1 MGVSNVNNLNKI
13 DLTKLVLAQKSR
25 QAKSNQPAYMQ
36 MTGSIFNAPEV
47 KQQQETTNLNT
58 LNTKKSLSELTKKT
72 STSNSTTNKTEGKD
86 KEENVDQGSVKSQ
99 GNQAKKGTTQTE
111 KDSRE
116 VKTINSESKKLNK
129 DIKQEDKKF
138 QAQLKQQQAAF
149 QKDSAKLE
157 KLSQETEETQTEIDN
172 AQNELDSLLGSS
184 TFTISRGDGTQGG
197 QSTNPN
203 QDKIDQLQKF
213 IGSKSNLVQN
223 NGKQIYSLQRSSSRT
238 LSRMNRTNA
247 NFVKIHKKNTKAIQQ
262 NQNETSSVIKTAT
275 KVEQWSA
282 IAEQGGKALDL
293 VGQGLVTAGQ
303 ALASSGNP
311 VTAAIG
317 SAMIATGTVM
327 SKVGT
332 VAEMLGQYGQT
343 AANITKT
350 AAYAAEGNLAGAMTS
365 AAAAIQSGAA
375 AQKSTKGLGDNFKAI
390 DQRATDATNKAAA
403 NAAAK
408 QTVKQT
414 QQDAV
419 DKLGANA
426 TKEQIKQAKSEALG
440 GMTKKEMKQ
449 SISGKLQEQM
459 ANKEISSKDLF
470 KDIKN
475 KSINSNST
483 VANAKK
489 EAIDNFSSNVK
500 AANGTITNG
509 VVTGLDKK
517 ARKEVGKKTVTGFT
531 NTASVAKKSTQ
542 KFDFQKLS
550 QGLMSTAA
558 LFSAQ
563 NTNTQGTHRGYAAQW
578 DLNADP
584 KMRRIRNARMASV
597 RHAAYA

>member
-13 DLTKLVLAQKSR
+13 DLTKLALAQKSR

-58 LNTKKSLSELTKKT
+58 LNTKKSLNELTKKT

-111 KDSRE
+111 KDFRE

-375 AQKSTKGLGDNFKAI
+375 AQKSTKGLGENFEAI
-390 DQRATDATNKAAA
+390 DKRATNATNKAAA

-408 QTVKQT
+408 QAVKNM
-414 QQDAV
+414 DA
-419 DKLGANA
+419 
-426 TKEQIKQAKSEALG
+426 EQLG
-440 GMTKKEMKQ
+440 GMTKKEMKK
-449 SISGKLQEQM
+449 SISGELQGQL
-459 ANKEISSKDLF
+459 ANNEINSKDLF
-470 KDIKN
+470 NDVKN
-475 KSINSNST
+475 KSIKSNDA
-483 VANAKK
+483 VNGAR
-489 EAIDNFSSNVK
+489 DK
-500 AANGTITNG
+500 AAAAFKENVYAAKGSLDVQNG

-563 NTNTQGTHRGYAAQW
+563 NTNTQGTHKGYAAQW

>member
-13 DLTKLVLAQKSR
+13 DLTKLALAQKSR

-116 VKTINSESKKLNK
+116 VKTINSETKKLNK

-262 NQNETSSVIKTAT
+262 NQNETSNVIKTAT

-408 QTVKQT
+408 QAVKNM
-414 QQDAV
+414 DA
-419 DKLGANA
+419 
-426 TKEQIKQAKSEALG
+426 EQLG
-440 GMTKKEMKQ
+440 GMTKKEMKK
-449 SISGKLQEQM
+449 SISGELQGQL
-459 ANKEISSKDLF
+459 ANNEINSKDLF
-470 KDIKN
+470 NDVKN
-475 KSINSNST
+475 KSIKSNDA
-483 VANAKK
+483 VNGAR
-489 EAIDNFSSNVK
+489 DK
-500 AANGTITNG
+500 AATAFKENVYAAKGSLDVQNG

-563 NTNTQGTHRGYAAQW
+563 NTNTQGTHKGYAAQW

>member
-13 DLTKLVLAQKSR
+13 DLTKLALAQKSR

-58 LNTKKSLSELTKKT
+58 LNTKKSLNELTKKT

-116 VKTINSESKKLNK
+116 VKRINSESKKLNK

-262 NQNETSSVIKTAT
+262 NQNETSNVIKTAT

-408 QTVKQT
+408 QAVKNM
-414 QQDAV
+414 DA
-419 DKLGANA
+419 
-426 TKEQIKQAKSEALG
+426 EQLG
-440 GMTKKEMKQ
+440 GMTKKEMKK
-449 SISGKLQEQM
+449 SISGELQGQL
-459 ANKEISSKDLF
+459 ANNEINSKDLF
-470 KDIKN
+470 NDVKN
-475 KSINSNST
+475 KSIKSNDA
-483 VANAKK
+483 VNGAR
-489 EAIDNFSSNVK
+489 DK
-500 AANGTITNG
+500 AATAFKENVYAAKGSLDVQNG

-563 NTNTQGTHRGYAAQW
+563 NTNTQGTHKGYAAQW

>member
-13 DLTKLVLAQKSR
+13 DLTKLALAQKSR
-25 QAKSNQPAYMQ
+25 LAKSNQPAYMQ

-58 LNTKKSLSELTKKT
+58 LNTKKSLNELTKKT

-116 VKTINSESKKLNK
+116 VKRINSESKKLNK

-262 NQNETSSVIKTAT
+262 NQNETSNVVKFAT
-275 KVEQWSA
+275 KLEQWSA
-282 IAEQGGKALDL
+282 IAEQGGKALDFA
-293 VGQGLVTAGQ
+293 GQGMVAAGQ
-303 ALASSGNP
+303 AIAS
-311 VTAAIG
+311 TAWGAAVG
-317 SAMIATGTVM
+317 AAMIATGTVM

-375 AQKSTKGLGDNFKAI
+375 AQKSTKGLSNNFKAI
-390 DQRATDATNKAAA
+390 DQRATNATNKAAA

-408 QTVKQT
+408 QAVKNM
-414 QQDAV
+414 DA
-419 DKLGANA
+419 
-426 TKEQIKQAKSEALG
+426 EQLG
-440 GMTKKEMKQ
+440 GMTKKEMKK
-449 SISGKLQEQM
+449 SISGELQGQL
-459 ANKEISSKDLF
+459 ANNEINSKDLF
-470 KDIKN
+470 DDVKN
-475 KSINSNST
+475 KSIKSNDA
-483 VANAKK
+483 VNGAR
-489 EAIDNFSSNVK
+489 DK
-500 AANGTITNG
+500 AAAAFKENVYAAKGSLDVPNG

-563 NTNTQGTHRGYAAQW
+563 NTNTQGTHKGYAAQW

>member
-13 DLTKLVLAQKSR
+13 DLTKLALAQKSR
-25 QAKSNQPAYMQ
+25 LAKSNQPAYMQ

-58 LNTKKSLSELTKKT
+58 LNTKKSLNELTKKT

-116 VKTINSESKKLNK
+116 VKRINSESKKLNK

-262 NQNETSSVIKTAT
+262 NQNETSNVVKFAT
-275 KVEQWSA
+275 KLEQWSA

-293 VGQGLVTAGQ
+293 AGQGMVAAGQ
-303 ALASSGNP
+303 AIAS
-311 VTAAIG
+311 TAWGAAVG
-317 SAMIATGTVM
+317 AAMIATGTVM

-343 AANITKT
+343 AANVTKT

-375 AQKSTKGLGDNFKAI
+375 AQKSTKGLSNNFKAI

-408 QTVKQT
+408 QAVKNM
-414 QQDAV
+414 DA
-419 DKLGANA
+419 
-426 TKEQIKQAKSEALG
+426 EQLG
-440 GMTKKEMKQ
+440 GMTKKEMKK
-449 SISGKLQEQM
+449 SISGELQGQL
-459 ANKEISSKDLF
+459 ANNEINSKDLF
-470 KDIKN
+470 NDVKN
-475 KSINSNST
+475 KSIKSNDA
-483 VANAKK
+483 VNGAR
-489 EAIDNFSSNVK
+489 DK
-500 AANGTITNG
+500 AAAAFKENVYAAKGSLDAPNG

-542 KFDFQKLS
+542 KLDFQKLS
-550 QGLMSTAA
+550 QGLMSTVA
-558 LFSAQ
+558 LLSAQ
-563 NTNTQGTHRGYAAQW
+563 NTKTQGTHKGYAAQW

>member
-13 DLTKLVLAQKSR
+13 DLTKLALAQKSR
-25 QAKSNQPAYMQ
+25 LAKSNQPAYMQ

-58 LNTKKSLSELTKKT
+58 LNTKKSLNELTKKT

-129 DIKQEDKKF
+129 NIKQEDKKF

-262 NQNETSSVIKTAT
+262 NQNETSNVVKFAT
-275 KVEQWSA
+275 KLEQWSA

-293 VGQGLVTAGQ
+293 AGQGMVAAGQ
-303 ALASSGNP
+303 AIAS
-311 VTAAIG
+311 TAWGAAVG
-317 SAMIATGTVM
+317 AAMIATGTVM

-375 AQKSTKGLGDNFKAI
+375 AQKSTKGLSNNFKAI

-408 QTVKQT
+408 QAVKNM
-414 QQDAV
+414 DA
-419 DKLGANA
+419 
-426 TKEQIKQAKSEALG
+426 EQLG
-440 GMTKKEMKQ
+440 GMTKKEMKK
-449 SISGKLQEQM
+449 SISGELQGQL
-459 ANKEISSKDLF
+459 ANNEINSKDLF
-470 KDIKN
+470 NDVKN
-475 KSINSNST
+475 KSIKSNDA
-483 VANAKK
+483 VNGAR
-489 EAIDNFSSNVK
+489 DK
-500 AANGTITNG
+500 AAAAFKENVYAAKGSLDAPNG

-542 KFDFQKLS
+542 KLDFQKLS
-550 QGLMSTAA
+550 QGLMSTVA
-558 LFSAQ
+558 LLSAQ
-563 NTNTQGTHRGYAAQW
+563 NTNTQGTHKGYAAQW

>member
-13 DLTKLVLAQKSR
+13 DLTKLALAQKSR
-25 QAKSNQPAYMQ
+25 LAKSNQPAYMQ

-58 LNTKKSLSELTKKT
+58 LNTKKSLNELTKKT

-262 NQNETSSVIKTAT
+262 NQNETSNVVKFAT
-275 KVEQWSA
+275 KLEQWSA

-293 VGQGLVTAGQ
+293 AGQGMVAAGQ
-303 ALASSGNP
+303 AIAS
-311 VTAAIG
+311 TAWGAAVG
-317 SAMIATGTVM
+317 AAMIATGTVM

-343 AANITKT
+343 AANVTKT

-375 AQKSTKGLGDNFKAI
+375 AQKSTKGLSDNFKAI
-390 DQRATDATNKAAA
+390 DKRATDATNKAAA

-475 KSINSNST
+475 KSISSNSA

-489 EAIDNFSSNVK
+489 EAIDKFSSNVQ

-517 ARKEVGKKTVTGFT
+517 ARKEIGKKTVTGFT

>member
-13 DLTKLVLAQKSR
+13 DLTKLALAQKSR

-58 LNTKKSLSELTKKT
+58 LNTKKSLNELTKKT

-129 DIKQEDKKF
+129 NIKQEDKKF

-262 NQNETSSVIKTAT
+262 NQNETSNVVKFAT
-275 KVEQWSA
+275 KLEQWSA

-293 VGQGLVTAGQ
+293 AGQGMVAAGQ
-303 ALASSGNP
+303 AIAS
-311 VTAAIG
+311 TAWGEAVG
-317 SAMIATGTVM
+317 AAMIATGTVM

-390 DQRATDATNKAAA
+390 DQRATNATNKAAA

-440 GMTKKEMKQ
+440 GMSKKEMKQ

-470 KDIKN
+470 NDIKN
-475 KSINSNST
+475 KSISSNSA

-489 EAIDNFSSNVK
+489 EAIDKFSSNVK

-517 ARKEVGKKTVTGFT
+517 ARKEVGKKTVTGFN

-563 NTNTQGTHRGYAAQW
+563 NTNTQGTHKGYAAQW

>member
-13 DLTKLVLAQKSR
+13 DLTKLALAQKSR

-58 LNTKKSLSELTKKT
+58 LNTKKSLNELTKKT

-99 GNQAKKGTTQTE
+99 GNQAKKGTAQTE

-262 NQNETSSVIKTAT
+262 NQNETSNVVKFAT
-275 KVEQWSA
+275 KLEQWSA

-293 VGQGLVTAGQ
+293 AGQGMVAAGQ
-303 ALASSGNP
+303 AIAS
-311 VTAAIG
+311 TAWGAAVG
-317 SAMIATGTVM
+317 AAMIATGTVM

-375 AQKSTKGLGDNFKAI
+375 AQKSTKGLSNNFKAI
-390 DQRATDATNKAAA
+390 DQRATNATNKAAA

-470 KDIKN
+470 NDIKN
-475 KSINSNST
+475 KSISSNSA

-489 EAIDNFSSNVK
+489 EAIDKFSSNVK

-563 NTNTQGTHRGYAAQW
+563 NTNTQGTHKGYAAQW

>member
-13 DLTKLVLAQKSR
+13 DLTKLALAQKSR

-58 LNTKKSLSELTKKT
+58 LNTKKSLNELTKKT

-111 KDSRE
+111 KDFRE

-262 NQNETSSVIKTAT
+262 NQNETSNVVKFAT
-275 KVEQWSA
+275 KLEQWSA
-282 IAEQGGKALDL
+282 IAEQGGKALDFA
-293 VGQGLVTAGQ
+293 GQGMVAAGQ
-303 ALASSGNP
+303 AIAS
-311 VTAAIG
+311 TAWGAAVG
-317 SAMIATGTVM
+317 AAMIATGTVM

-343 AANITKT
+343 AANVTKT

-375 AQKSTKGLGDNFKAI
+375 AQKSTKGLSNNFKAI

-408 QTVKQT
+408 QAVKNM
-414 QQDAV
+414 DA
-419 DKLGANA
+419 
-426 TKEQIKQAKSEALG
+426 EQLG
-440 GMTKKEMKQ
+440 GMTKKEMKK
-449 SISGKLQEQM
+449 SISGELQGQL
-459 ANKEISSKDLF
+459 ANNEINSKDLF
-470 KDIKN
+470 NDVKN
-475 KSINSNST
+475 KSIKSNDA
-483 VANAKK
+483 VNGAR
-489 EAIDNFSSNVK
+489 DK
-500 AANGTITNG
+500 AAAAFKENVYAAKGSLDAPNG

-542 KFDFQKLS
+542 KLDFQKLS
-550 QGLMSTAA
+550 QGLMSTVA
-558 LFSAQ
+558 LLSAQ
-563 NTNTQGTHRGYAAQW
+563 NTNTQGTHKGYAAQW

>member
-13 DLTKLVLAQKSR
+13 DLTKLALAQKSR
-25 QAKSNQPAYMQ
+25 LAKSNQPAYMQ

-58 LNTKKSLSELTKKT
+58 LNTKKSLNELTKKT

-86 KEENVDQGSVKSQ
+86 KEENVDQVSVKSQ

-129 DIKQEDKKF
+129 NIKQEDKKF

-262 NQNETSSVIKTAT
+262 NQNETSNVVKFAT
-275 KVEQWSA
+275 KLEQWSA

-293 VGQGLVTAGQ
+293 AGQGMVAAGQ
-303 ALASSGNP
+303 AIAS
-311 VTAAIG
+311 TAWGAAVG
-317 SAMIATGTVM
+317 AAMIATGTVM

-343 AANITKT
+343 AANVTKT

-375 AQKSTKGLGDNFKAI
+375 AQKSTKGLSNNFKAI

-408 QTVKQT
+408 QAVKNM
-414 QQDAV
+414 DA
-419 DKLGANA
+419 
-426 TKEQIKQAKSEALG
+426 EQLG
-440 GMTKKEMKQ
+440 GMTKKEMKK
-449 SISGKLQEQM
+449 SISGELQGQL
-459 ANKEISSKDLF
+459 ANNEINSKDLF
-470 KDIKN
+470 NDVKN
-475 KSINSNST
+475 KSIKSNDA
-483 VANAKK
+483 VNGAR
-489 EAIDNFSSNVK
+489 DK
-500 AANGTITNG
+500 AAAAFKENVYAAKGSLDVQNG

-563 NTNTQGTHRGYAAQW
+563 NTNTQGTHKGYAAQW

>member
-13 DLTKLVLAQKSR
+13 DLTKLALAQKSR
-25 QAKSNQPAYMQ
+25 LAKSNQPAYMQ

-58 LNTKKSLSELTKKT
+58 LNTKKSLNELTKKT

-129 DIKQEDKKF
+129 NIKQEDKKF

-262 NQNETSSVIKTAT
+262 NQNETSNVVKFAT
-275 KVEQWSA
+275 KLEQWSA
-282 IAEQGGKALDL
+282 IAEQGGKALDFA
-293 VGQGLVTAGQ
+293 GQGMVAAGQ
-303 ALASSGNP
+303 AIAS
-311 VTAAIG
+311 TAWGAAVG
-317 SAMIATGTVM
+317 AAMIATGTVM

-375 AQKSTKGLGDNFKAI
+375 AQKSTKGLSNNFKAI

-408 QTVKQT
+408 QAVKNM
-414 QQDAV
+414 DA
-419 DKLGANA
+419 
-426 TKEQIKQAKSEALG
+426 EQLG
-440 GMTKKEMKQ
+440 GMTKKEMKK
-449 SISGKLQEQM
+449 SISGELQGQL
-459 ANKEISSKDLF
+459 ANNEINSKDLF
-470 KDIKN
+470 NDVKN
-475 KSINSNST
+475 KSIKSNDA
-483 VANAKK
+483 VNGAR
-489 EAIDNFSSNVK
+489 DK
-500 AANGTITNG
+500 AAAAFKENVYAAKGSLDVQNG

-531 NTASVAKKSTQ
+531 NTTSVAKKSTQ
-542 KFDFQKLS
+542 KLDLQKLS
-550 QGLMSTAA
+550 QGLMSTVA
-558 LFSAQ
+558 LLSAQ
-563 NTNTQGTHRGYAAQW
+563 NTNTQGTHKGYAAQW

>member
-13 DLTKLVLAQKSR
+13 DLTKLALAQKSR
-25 QAKSNQPAYMQ
+25 LAKSNQPAYMQ

-58 LNTKKSLSELTKKT
+58 LNTKKSLNELTKKT

-116 VKTINSESKKLNK
+116 VKRINSESKKLNK

-262 NQNETSSVIKTAT
+262 NQNETSNVVKFAT
-275 KVEQWSA
+275 KLEQWSA

-293 VGQGLVTAGQ
+293 AGQGMVAAGQ
-303 ALASSGNP
+303 AIAS
-311 VTAAIG
+311 TAWGEAVG
-317 SAMIATGTVM
+317 AAMIATGTVM

-375 AQKSTKGLGDNFKAI
+375 AQKSTKGLSNNFKAI

-408 QTVKQT
+408 QAVKNM
-414 QQDAV
+414 DA
-419 DKLGANA
+419 
-426 TKEQIKQAKSEALG
+426 EQLG
-440 GMTKKEMKQ
+440 GMTKKEMKK
-449 SISGKLQEQM
+449 SISGELQGQL
-459 ANKEISSKDLF
+459 ANNEINSKDLF
-470 KDIKN
+470 NDVKN
-475 KSINSNST
+475 KSIKSNDA
-483 VANAKK
+483 VNGAR
-489 EAIDNFSSNVK
+489 DK
-500 AANGTITNG
+500 AAAAFKENVYAAKGSLDAPNG

-542 KFDFQKLS
+542 KLDFQKLS
-550 QGLMSTAA
+550 QGLMSTVA
-558 LFSAQ
+558 LLSAQ
-563 NTNTQGTHRGYAAQW
+563 NTNTQGTHKGYAAQW

>member
-13 DLTKLVLAQKSR
+13 DLTKLALAQKSR
-25 QAKSNQPAYMQ
+25 LAKSNQPAYMQ

-58 LNTKKSLSELTKKT
+58 LNTKKSLNELTKKT

-111 KDSRE
+111 KDFRE

-262 NQNETSSVIKTAT
+262 NQNETSNVVKFAT
-275 KVEQWSA
+275 KLEQWSA

-293 VGQGLVTAGQ
+293 AGQGMVAAGQ
-303 ALASSGNP
+303 AIAS
-311 VTAAIG
+311 TAWGAAVG
-317 SAMIATGTVM
+317 AAMIATGTVM
-327 SKVGT
+327 SKAGT

-375 AQKSTKGLGDNFKAI
+375 AQKSTKGLSNNFKAI
-390 DQRATDATNKAAA
+390 DQRATNATNKAAA

-408 QTVKQT
+408 QAVKNM
-414 QQDAV
+414 DA
-419 DKLGANA
+419 
-426 TKEQIKQAKSEALG
+426 EQLG
-440 GMTKKEMKQ
+440 GMTKKEMKK
-449 SISGKLQEQM
+449 SISGELQGQL
-459 ANKEISSKDLF
+459 ANNEINSKDLF
-470 KDIKN
+470 NDVKN
-475 KSINSNST
+475 KSIKSNDA
-483 VANAKK
+483 VNGAR
-489 EAIDNFSSNVK
+489 DK
-500 AANGTITNG
+500 AAAAFKENVYAAKGSLDVQNG

-563 NTNTQGTHRGYAAQW
+563 NTNTQGTHKGYAAQW

>member
-13 DLTKLVLAQKSR
+13 DLTKLALAQKSR
-25 QAKSNQPAYMQ
+25 LAKSNQPAYMQ

-58 LNTKKSLSELTKKT
+58 LNTKKSLNELTKKT

-129 DIKQEDKKF
+129 NIKQEDKKF

-157 KLSQETEETQTEIDN
+157 KLSQETEETQTEINN

-262 NQNETSSVIKTAT
+262 NQNETSNVVKFAT
-275 KVEQWSA
+275 KLEQWSA

-293 VGQGLVTAGQ
+293 AGQGMVAAGQ
-303 ALASSGNP
+303 AIAS
-311 VTAAIG
+311 TAWGAAVG
-317 SAMIATGTVM
+317 AAMIATGTVM

-343 AANITKT
+343 AANVTKT

-375 AQKSTKGLGDNFKAI
+375 AQKSTKGLSNNFKAI
-390 DQRATDATNKAAA
+390 DQRATNATNKAAA

-408 QTVKQT
+408 QAVKNM
-414 QQDAV
+414 DA
-419 DKLGANA
+419 
-426 TKEQIKQAKSEALG
+426 EQLG
-440 GMTKKEMKQ
+440 GMTKKEMKK
-449 SISGKLQEQM
+449 SISGELQGQL
-459 ANKEISSKDLF
+459 ANNEINSKDLF
-470 KDIKN
+470 NDVKN
-475 KSINSNST
+475 KSIKSNDA
-483 VANAKK
+483 VNGAR
-489 EAIDNFSSNVK
+489 DK
-500 AANGTITNG
+500 AAAAFKENVYAAKGSLDAPNG

-563 NTNTQGTHRGYAAQW
+563 NTNTQGTHKGYAAQW

>member
-1 MGVSNVNNLNKI
+1 MSVSNVNNLNKI
-13 DLTKLVLAQKSR
+13 DLTKLALAQKSR
-25 QAKSNQPAYMQ
+25 LAKSNQPAYMQ

-58 LNTKKSLSELTKKT
+58 LNTKKSLNELTKKT

-129 DIKQEDKKF
+129 NIKQEDKKF

-262 NQNETSSVIKTAT
+262 NQNETSNVVKFAT
-275 KVEQWSA
+275 KLEQWSA
-282 IAEQGGKALDL
+282 IAEQGGKALDFA
-293 VGQGLVTAGQ
+293 GQGMVAAGQ
-303 ALASSGNP
+303 AIAS
-311 VTAAIG
+311 TAWGAAVG
-317 SAMIATGTVM
+317 AAMIATGTVM

-375 AQKSTKGLGDNFKAI
+375 AQKSTKGLSNNFKAI

-408 QTVKQT
+408 QAVKNM
-414 QQDAV
+414 DA
-419 DKLGANA
+419 
-426 TKEQIKQAKSEALG
+426 EQLG
-440 GMTKKEMKQ
+440 GMTKKEMKK
-449 SISGKLQEQM
+449 SISGELQGQL
-459 ANKEISSKDLF
+459 ANNEINSKDLF
-470 KDIKN
+470 NDVKN
-475 KSINSNST
+475 KSIKSNSAVT
-483 VANAKK
+483 NAKNK
-489 EAIDNFSSNVK
+489 AISSFSSNVQ

-542 KFDFQKLS
+542 KLDFQKLS
-550 QGLMSTAA
+550 QGLMSTVA
-558 LFSAQ
+558 LLSAQ
-563 NTNTQGTHRGYAAQW
+563 NTNTQGTHKGYAAQW

>member
-13 DLTKLVLAQKSR
+13 DLTKLALAQKSR

-58 LNTKKSLSELTKKT
+58 LNTKKSLNELTKKT

-129 DIKQEDKKF
+129 NIKQEDKKF

-262 NQNETSSVIKTAT
+262 NQ
-275 KVEQWSA
+275 
-282 IAEQGGKALDL
+282 
-293 VGQGLVTAGQ
+293 
-303 ALASSGNP
+303 
-311 VTAAIG
+311 
-317 SAMIATGTVM
+317 
-327 SKVGT
+327 
-332 VAEMLGQYGQT
+332 
-343 AANITKT
+343 
-350 AAYAAEGNLAGAMTS
+350 
-365 AAAAIQSGAA
+365 
-375 AQKSTKGLGDNFKAI
+375 
-390 DQRATDATNKAAA
+390 
-403 NAAAK
+403 
-408 QTVKQT
+408 
-414 QQDAV
+414 
-419 DKLGANA
+419 
-426 TKEQIKQAKSEALG
+426 
-440 GMTKKEMKQ
+440 
-449 SISGKLQEQM
+449 
-459 ANKEISSKDLF
+459 
-470 KDIKN
+470 
-475 KSINSNST
+475 
-483 VANAKK
+483 
-489 EAIDNFSSNVK
+489 
-500 AANGTITNG
+500 
-509 VVTGLDKK
+509 
-517 ARKEVGKKTVTGFT
+517 
-531 NTASVAKKSTQ
+531 
-542 KFDFQKLS
+542 
-550 QGLMSTAA
+550 
-558 LFSAQ
+558 
-563 NTNTQGTHRGYAAQW
+563 
-578 DLNADP
+578 
-584 KMRRIRNARMASV
+584 
-597 RHAAYA
+597 

>member
-13 DLTKLVLAQKSR
+13 DLTKLALAQKSR
-25 QAKSNQPAYMQ
+25 LAKSNQPAYMQ

-116 VKTINSESKKLNK
+116 VKTINSEAKKLNK

-262 NQNETSSVIKTAT
+262 NQNETSNVVKFAT
-275 KVEQWSA
+275 KLEQWSA
-282 IAEQGGKALDL
+282 IAEQGGKALDFA
-293 VGQGLVTAGQ
+293 GQGMVAAGQ
-303 ALASSGNP
+303 AIAS
-311 VTAAIG
+311 TAWGEAVG
-317 SAMIATGTVM
+317 AAMIATGTVM

-375 AQKSTKGLGDNFKAI
+375 AQKSTKGLSNNFKAI

-408 QTVKQT
+408 QAVKNM
-414 QQDAV
+414 DA
-419 DKLGANA
+419 
-426 TKEQIKQAKSEALG
+426 EQLG
-440 GMTKKEMKQ
+440 GMTKKEMKK
-449 SISGKLQEQM
+449 SISGELQGQL
-459 ANKEISSKDLF
+459 ANNEINSKDLF
-470 KDIKN
+470 NDVKN
-475 KSINSNST
+475 KSIKSNDA
-483 VANAKK
+483 VNGAR
-489 EAIDNFSSNVK
+489 DK
-500 AANGTITNG
+500 AAAAFKENVYAAKGSLDVPNG

-563 NTNTQGTHRGYAAQW
+563 NTNTQGTHKGYAAQW

>member
-13 DLTKLVLAQKSR
+13 DLTKLALAQKSR
-25 QAKSNQPAYMQ
+25 LAKSNQPAYMQ

-58 LNTKKSLSELTKKT
+58 LNTKKSLNELTKKT

-116 VKTINSESKKLNK
+116 VKRINSESKKLNK

-197 QSTNPN
+197 QATNPN

-262 NQNETSSVIKTAT
+262 NQNETSNVVKFAT
-275 KVEQWSA
+275 KLEQWSA
-282 IAEQGGKALDL
+282 IAEQGGKALDFA
-293 VGQGLVTAGQ
+293 GQGMVAAGQ
-303 ALASSGNP
+303 AIAS
-311 VTAAIG
+311 TAWGAAVG
-317 SAMIATGTVM
+317 AAMIATGTVM

-343 AANITKT
+343 AANVTKT

-375 AQKSTKGLGDNFKAI
+375 AQKSTKGLSNNFKAI

-408 QTVKQT
+408 QAVKNM
-414 QQDAV
+414 DA
-419 DKLGANA
+419 
-426 TKEQIKQAKSEALG
+426 EQLG
-440 GMTKKEMKQ
+440 GMTKKEMKK
-449 SISGKLQEQM
+449 SISGELQGQL
-459 ANKEISSKDLF
+459 ANNEINSKDLF
-470 KDIKN
+470 NDVKN
-475 KSINSNST
+475 KSIKSNDA
-483 VANAKK
+483 VNGARN
-489 EAIDNFSSNVK
+489 K
-500 AANGTITNG
+500 AAAAFKENVYAAKGSLDVQNG

-563 NTNTQGTHRGYAAQW
+563 NTNTQGTHKGYAAQW

>member
-13 DLTKLVLAQKSR
+13 DLTKLALAQKSR
-25 QAKSNQPAYMQ
+25 LAKSNQPAYMQ

-58 LNTKKSLSELTKKT
+58 LNTKKSLNELTKKT

-116 VKTINSESKKLNK
+116 VKRINSESKKLNK

-157 KLSQETEETQTEIDN
+157 KLSQETEETQTEINN

-262 NQNETSSVIKTAT
+262 NQNETSNVVKFAT
-275 KVEQWSA
+275 KLEQWSA

-293 VGQGLVTAGQ
+293 AGQGMVAAGQ
-303 ALASSGNP
+303 AIAS
-311 VTAAIG
+311 TAWGAAVG
-317 SAMIATGTVM
+317 AAMIATGTVM

-343 AANITKT
+343 AANVTKT

-375 AQKSTKGLGDNFKAI
+375 AQKSTKGLSNNFKAI
-390 DQRATDATNKAAA
+390 DQRATNATNKAAA

-408 QTVKQT
+408 QAVKNM
-414 QQDAV
+414 DA
-419 DKLGANA
+419 
-426 TKEQIKQAKSEALG
+426 EQLG
-440 GMTKKEMKQ
+440 GMTKKEMKK
-449 SISGKLQEQM
+449 SISGELQGQL
-459 ANKEISSKDLF
+459 ANNEINSKDLF
-470 KDIKN
+470 NDVKN
-475 KSINSNST
+475 KSIKSNDA
-483 VANAKK
+483 VNGAR
-489 EAIDNFSSNVK
+489 DK
-500 AANGTITNG
+500 AAAAFKENVYAAKGSLDVQNG

-563 NTNTQGTHRGYAAQW
+563 NTNTQGTHKGYAAQW

>member
-13 DLTKLVLAQKSR
+13 DLTKLALAQKSR

-58 LNTKKSLSELTKKT
+58 LNTKKSLNELTKKT

-111 KDSRE
+111 KDFRE

-262 NQNETSSVIKTAT
+262 NQNETSNVVKFAT
-275 KVEQWSA
+275 KLEQWSA

-293 VGQGLVTAGQ
+293 AGQGMVAAGQ
-303 ALASSGNP
+303 AIAS
-311 VTAAIG
+311 TAWGAAVG
-317 SAMIATGTVM
+317 AAMIATGTVM

-343 AANITKT
+343 AANVTKT

-375 AQKSTKGLGDNFKAI
+375 AQKSTKGLSNNFKAI

-408 QTVKQT
+408 QAVKNM
-414 QQDAV
+414 DA
-419 DKLGANA
+419 
-426 TKEQIKQAKSEALG
+426 EQLG
-440 GMTKKEMKQ
+440 GMTKKEMKK
-449 SISGKLQEQM
+449 SISGELQGQL
-459 ANKEISSKDLF
+459 ANNEINSKDLF
-470 KDIKN
+470 NDVKN
-475 KSINSNST
+475 KSIKSNDA
-483 VANAKK
+483 VNGAR
-489 EAIDNFSSNVK
+489 DK
-500 AANGTITNG
+500 AAAAFKENVYAAKGSLDAPNG

-550 QGLMSTAA
+550 QGLMSTVA
-558 LFSAQ
+558 LLSAQ
-563 NTNTQGTHRGYAAQW
+563 NTNTQGTHKGYAAQW

>member
-13 DLTKLVLAQKSR
+13 DLTKLALAQKSR

-129 DIKQEDKKF
+129 NIKQEDKKF

-390 DQRATDATNKAAA
+390 DQRATNATNKAAA

-470 KDIKN
+470 NDIKN
-475 KSINSNST
+475 KSISSNSA

-500 AANGTITNG
+500 AANGTVTNG

>member
-13 DLTKLVLAQKSR
+13 DLTKLALAQKSR
-25 QAKSNQPAYMQ
+25 LAKSNQPAYMQ

-58 LNTKKSLSELTKKT
+58 LNTKKSLNELTKKT

-111 KDSRE
+111 KDFRE

-197 QSTNPN
+197 QATNPN

-262 NQNETSSVIKTAT
+262 NQNETSNVVKFAT
-275 KVEQWSA
+275 KLEQWSA
-282 IAEQGGKALDL
+282 IAEQGGKALDFA
-293 VGQGLVTAGQ
+293 GQGMVAAGQ
-303 ALASSGNP
+303 AIAS
-311 VTAAIG
+311 TAWGAAVG
-317 SAMIATGTVM
+317 AAMIATGTVM

-343 AANITKT
+343 AANVTKT

-375 AQKSTKGLGDNFKAI
+375 AQKSTKGLSNNFKAI

-408 QTVKQT
+408 QAVKNM
-414 QQDAV
+414 DA
-419 DKLGANA
+419 
-426 TKEQIKQAKSEALG
+426 EQLG
-440 GMTKKEMKQ
+440 GMTKKEMKK
-449 SISGKLQEQM
+449 SISGELQGQL
-459 ANKEISSKDLF
+459 ANNEINSKDLF
-470 KDIKN
+470 DDVKN
-475 KSINSNST
+475 KSIKSNDA
-483 VANAKK
+483 VNGAR
-489 EAIDNFSSNVK
+489 DK
-500 AANGTITNG
+500 AAAAFKENVYAAKGSLDVQNG

-563 NTNTQGTHRGYAAQW
+563 NTNTQGTHKGYAAQW

>member
-13 DLTKLVLAQKSR
+13 DLTKLALAQKSR

-58 LNTKKSLSELTKKT
+58 LNTKKSLNELTKKT

-157 KLSQETEETQTEIDN
+157 KLSQETEETQTEINN

-262 NQNETSSVIKTAT
+262 NQNETSNVVKFAT
-275 KVEQWSA
+275 KLEQWSA
-282 IAEQGGKALDL
+282 IAEQGGKALDFA
-293 VGQGLVTAGQ
+293 GQGMVAAGQ
-303 ALASSGNP
+303 AIAS
-311 VTAAIG
+311 TAWGAAVG
-317 SAMIATGTVM
+317 AAMIATGTVM

-375 AQKSTKGLGDNFKAI
+375 AQKSTKGLSNNFKAI

-408 QTVKQT
+408 QAVKNM
-414 QQDAV
+414 DA
-419 DKLGANA
+419 
-426 TKEQIKQAKSEALG
+426 EQLG
-440 GMTKKEMKQ
+440 GMTKKEMKK
-449 SISGKLQEQM
+449 SISGELQGQL
-459 ANKEISSKDLF
+459 ANNEINSKDLF
-470 KDIKN
+470 NDVKN
-475 KSINSNST
+475 KSIKSNSAVT
-483 VANAKK
+483 NAKNK
-489 EAIDNFSSNVK
+489 AISSFSSNVQ

-550 QGLMSTAA
+550 QGLMSTVA
-558 LFSAQ
+558 LLSAQ
-563 NTNTQGTHRGYAAQW
+563 NTNTQGTHKGYAAQW

>member
-99 GNQAKKGTTQTE
+99 GNQAKKGTAQTE

-238 LSRMNRTNA
+238 ISRMNRTNA

-262 NQNETSSVIKTAT
+262 NQNETSNVVKFAT
-275 KVEQWSA
+275 KLEQWSA

-293 VGQGLVTAGQ
+293 AGQGMVAAGQ
-303 ALASSGNP
+303 AIAS
-311 VTAAIG
+311 TAWGAAVG
-317 SAMIATGTVM
+317 AAMIATGTVM

-375 AQKSTKGLGDNFKAI
+375 AQKSTKGLGKNFEAI
-390 DQRATDATNKAAA
+390 DKRATNATNKAAA

-408 QTVKQT
+408 QAVKNM
-414 QQDAV
+414 DA
-419 DKLGANA
+419 
-426 TKEQIKQAKSEALG
+426 EQLG
-440 GMTKKEMKQ
+440 GMTKKEMKK
-449 SISGKLQEQM
+449 SISGELQGQL
-459 ANKEISSKDLF
+459 ANNEINSKDLF
-470 KDIKN
+470 NDVKN
-475 KSINSNST
+475 KSIKSNDA
-483 VANAKK
+483 VNGAR
-489 EAIDNFSSNVK
+489 DK
-500 AANGTITNG
+500 AAAAFKENVYAAKGSLDVPNG

>member
-13 DLTKLVLAQKSR
+13 DLTKLALAQKSR

-58 LNTKKSLSELTKKT
+58 LNTKKSLNELTKKT

-111 KDSRE
+111 KDFRE

-262 NQNETSSVIKTAT
+262 NQNETSNVVKFAT
-275 KVEQWSA
+275 KLEQWSA
-282 IAEQGGKALDL
+282 IAEQGGKALDFA
-293 VGQGLVTAGQ
+293 GQGMVAAGQ
-303 ALASSGNP
+303 AIAS
-311 VTAAIG
+311 TAWGAAVG
-317 SAMIATGTVM
+317 AAMIATGTVM

-375 AQKSTKGLGDNFKAI
+375 AQKSTKGLSNNFKAI

-408 QTVKQT
+408 QAVKNM
-414 QQDAV
+414 DA
-419 DKLGANA
+419 
-426 TKEQIKQAKSEALG
+426 EQLG
-440 GMTKKEMKQ
+440 GMTKKEMKK
-449 SISGKLQEQM
+449 SISGELRGQL
-459 ANKEISSKDLF
+459 ANNEINSKDLF
-470 KDIKN
+470 NDVKN
-475 KSINSNST
+475 KSIKSNDA
-483 VANAKK
+483 VNGAR
-489 EAIDNFSSNVK
+489 DK
-500 AANGTITNG
+500 AAAAFKENVYAAKGSLDVQNG

-563 NTNTQGTHRGYAAQW
+563 NTNTQGTHKGYAAQW

>member
-13 DLTKLVLAQKSR
+13 DLTKLALAQKSR

-58 LNTKKSLSELTKKT
+58 LNTKKSLNELTKKT

-197 QSTNPN
+197 QATNPN

-262 NQNETSSVIKTAT
+262 NQNETSNVVKFAT
-275 KVEQWSA
+275 KLEQWSA

-293 VGQGLVTAGQ
+293 AGQGMVAAGQ
-303 ALASSGNP
+303 AIAS
-311 VTAAIG
+311 TAWGAAVG
-317 SAMIATGTVM
+317 AAMIATGTVM

-375 AQKSTKGLGDNFKAI
+375 AQKSTKGLSNNFKAI

-408 QTVKQT
+408 QAVKNM
-414 QQDAV
+414 DA
-419 DKLGANA
+419 
-426 TKEQIKQAKSEALG
+426 EQLG
-440 GMTKKEMKQ
+440 GMTKKEMKK
-449 SISGKLQEQM
+449 SISGELQGQL
-459 ANKEISSKDLF
+459 ANNEINSKDLF
-470 KDIKN
+470 NDVKN
-475 KSINSNST
+475 KSIKSNDA
-483 VANAKK
+483 VNGAR
-489 EAIDNFSSNVK
+489 DK
-500 AANGTITNG
+500 AAAAFKENVYAAKGSLDAPNG

-542 KFDFQKLS
+542 KLDFQKLS
-550 QGLMSTAA
+550 QGLMSTVA
-558 LFSAQ
+558 LLSAQ
-563 NTNTQGTHRGYAAQW
+563 NTNTQGTHKGYAAQW

>member
-99 GNQAKKGTTQTE
+99 GNQAKKGTAQTE

-197 QSTNPN
+197 QATNPN

-262 NQNETSSVIKTAT
+262 NQNETSNVVKFAT
-275 KVEQWSA
+275 KLEQWSA

-293 VGQGLVTAGQ
+293 AGQGMVAAGQ
-303 ALASSGNP
+303 AIAS
-311 VTAAIG
+311 TAWGAAVG
-317 SAMIATGTVM
+317 AAMIATGTVM

-350 AAYAAEGNLAGAMTS
+350 AAYAAEGNLVGAMTS

-375 AQKSTKGLGDNFKAI
+375 AQKSTKGLGKNFEAI
-390 DQRATDATNKAAA
+390 DKRATNATNKAAA

-408 QTVKQT
+408 QAVKNM
-414 QQDAV
+414 DA
-419 DKLGANA
+419 
-426 TKEQIKQAKSEALG
+426 EQLG
-440 GMTKKEMKQ
+440 GMTKKEMKK
-449 SISGKLQEQM
+449 SISGELQGQL
-459 ANKEISSKDLF
+459 ANNEINSKDLF
-470 KDIKN
+470 NDVKN
-475 KSINSNST
+475 KSIKSNDA
-483 VANAKK
+483 VNGAR
-489 EAIDNFSSNVK
+489 DK
-500 AANGTITNG
+500 AAAAFKENVYAAKGSLDVPNG

-563 NTNTQGTHRGYAAQW
+563 NTNTQGTHKGYAAQW

>member
-58 LNTKKSLSELTKKT
+58 LNTKKSLNELTKKT

-111 KDSRE
+111 KDFRE

-262 NQNETSSVIKTAT
+262 NQNEASGIIKTAT

-282 IAEQGGKALDL
+282 IAEQGGKALDFA
-293 VGQGLVTAGQ
+293 GQGMVAAGQ
-303 ALASSGNP
+303 AIAS
-311 VTAAIG
+311 TAWGAAVG
-317 SAMIATGTVM
+317 AAMIATGTVM

-375 AQKSTKGLGDNFKAI
+375 AQKSTKGLGKNFEAI
-390 DQRATDATNKAAA
+390 DKRATNATNKAAA

-408 QTVKQT
+408 QAVKNM
-414 QQDAV
+414 DA
-419 DKLGANA
+419 
-426 TKEQIKQAKSEALG
+426 EQLG
-440 GMTKKEMKQ
+440 GMTKKEMKK
-449 SISGKLQEQM
+449 SISGELQGQL
-459 ANKEISSKDLF
+459 ANNEINSKDLF
-470 KDIKN
+470 NDVKN
-475 KSINSNST
+475 KSIKSNDA
-483 VANAKK
+483 VNGAR
-489 EAIDNFSSNVK
+489 DK
-500 AANGTITNG
+500 AAAAFKENVYAAKGSLDVPNG

>member
-13 DLTKLVLAQKSR
+13 DLTKLALAQKSR

-58 LNTKKSLSELTKKT
+58 LNTKKSLNELTKKT

-116 VKTINSESKKLNK
+116 VKRINSESKKLNK

-262 NQNETSSVIKTAT
+262 NQNETSNVVKFAT
-275 KVEQWSA
+275 KLEQWSA

-293 VGQGLVTAGQ
+293 AGQGMVAAGQ
-303 ALASSGNP
+303 AIAS
-311 VTAAIG
+311 TAWGAAVG
-317 SAMIATGTVM
+317 AAMIATGTVM

-375 AQKSTKGLGDNFKAI
+375 AQKSTKGLSNNFKAI

-408 QTVKQT
+408 QAVKNM
-414 QQDAV
+414 DA
-419 DKLGANA
+419 
-426 TKEQIKQAKSEALG
+426 EQLG
-440 GMTKKEMKQ
+440 GMTKKEMKK
-449 SISGKLQEQM
+449 SISGELQGQL
-459 ANKEISSKDLF
+459 ANNEINSKDLF
-470 KDIKN
+470 NDVKN
-475 KSINSNST
+475 KSIKSNDA
-483 VANAKK
+483 VNGAR
-489 EAIDNFSSNVK
+489 DK
-500 AANGTITNG
+500 AAAAFKENVYAAKGSLDAPNG

-542 KFDFQKLS
+542 KLDFQKLS
-550 QGLMSTAA
+550 QGLMSTVA
-558 LFSAQ
+558 LLSAQ
-563 NTNTQGTHRGYAAQW
+563 NTNTQGTHKGYAAQW

>member
-99 GNQAKKGTTQTE
+99 GNQAKKGTAQTE

-262 NQNETSSVIKTAT
+262 NQNETSNVVKFAT
-275 KVEQWSA
+275 KLEQWSA

-311 VTAAIG
+311 VTAAVG
-317 SAMIATGTVM
+317 TAMIATGTVM

-390 DQRATDATNKAAA
+390 DQRATNATNKAAA

-408 QTVKQT
+408 QAVKNM
-414 QQDAV
+414 DA
-419 DKLGANA
+419 
-426 TKEQIKQAKSEALG
+426 EQLG
-440 GMTKKEMKQ
+440 GMTKKEMKK
-449 SISGKLQEQM
+449 SISGELQGQL
-459 ANKEISSKDLF
+459 ANNEINSKDLF
-470 KDIKN
+470 NDVKN
-475 KSINSNST
+475 KSIKSNDA
-483 VANAKK
+483 VNGAR
-489 EAIDNFSSNVK
+489 DK
-500 AANGTITNG
+500 AAAAFKENVYAAKGSLDVPNG

-563 NTNTQGTHRGYAAQW
+563 NTNTQGTHKGYAAQW

>member
-13 DLTKLVLAQKSR
+13 DLTKLALAQKSR
-25 QAKSNQPAYMQ
+25 LAKSNQPAYMQ

-58 LNTKKSLSELTKKT
+58 LNTKKSLNELTKKT

-111 KDSRE
+111 KDFRE

-262 NQNETSSVIKTAT
+262 NQNETSNVVKFAT
-275 KVEQWSA
+275 KLEQWSA

-293 VGQGLVTAGQ
+293 AGQGMVAAGQ
-303 ALASSGNP
+303 AIAS
-311 VTAAIG
+311 TAWGAAVG
-317 SAMIATGTVM
+317 AAMIATGTVM

-375 AQKSTKGLGDNFKAI
+375 AQKSTKGLSNNFKAI

-408 QTVKQT
+408 QAVKNM
-414 QQDAV
+414 DA
-419 DKLGANA
+419 
-426 TKEQIKQAKSEALG
+426 EQLG
-440 GMTKKEMKQ
+440 GMTKKEMKK
-449 SISGKLQEQM
+449 SISGELQGQL
-459 ANKEISSKDLF
+459 ANNEINSKDLF
-470 KDIKN
+470 NDVKN
-475 KSINSNST
+475 KSIKSNDA
-483 VANAKK
+483 VNGAR
-489 EAIDNFSSNVK
+489 DK
-500 AANGTITNG
+500 AAAAFKENVYAAKGSLDVQNG

-542 KFDFQKLS
+542 KLDFQKLS
-550 QGLMSTAA
+550 QGLMSTVA
-558 LFSAQ
+558 LLSAQ
-563 NTNTQGTHRGYAAQW
+563 NTNTQGTHKGYAAQW

>member
-13 DLTKLVLAQKSR
+13 DLTKLALAQKSR
-25 QAKSNQPAYMQ
+25 LAKSNQPAYMQ

-99 GNQAKKGTTQTE
+99 GNQAKKGTAQTE

-262 NQNETSSVIKTAT
+262 NQNETSNVVKFAT
-275 KVEQWSA
+275 KLEQWSA
-282 IAEQGGKALDL
+282 IAEQGGKALDFA
-293 VGQGLVTAGQ
+293 GQGMVAAGQ
-303 ALASSGNP
+303 AIAS
-311 VTAAIG
+311 TAWGAAVG
-317 SAMIATGTVM
+317 AAMIATGTVM

-390 DQRATDATNKAAA
+390 DQRATNATNKAAA

-475 KSINSNST
+475 KSISSNSA

-489 EAIDNFSSNVK
+489 EAIDNFSSNVQ

-517 ARKEVGKKTVTGFT
+517 ARKEIGKKTVTGFT

>member
-1 MGVSNVNNLNKI
+1 M
-13 DLTKLVLAQKSR
+13 
-25 QAKSNQPAYMQ
+25 
-36 MTGSIFNAPEV
+36 
-47 KQQQETTNLNT
+47 
-58 LNTKKSLSELTKKT
+58 
-72 STSNSTTNKTEGKD
+72 
-86 KEENVDQGSVKSQ
+86 
-99 GNQAKKGTTQTE
+99 
-111 KDSRE
+111 
-116 VKTINSESKKLNK
+116 
-129 DIKQEDKKF
+129 
-138 QAQLKQQQAAF
+138 
-149 QKDSAKLE
+149 
-157 KLSQETEETQTEIDN
+157 
-172 AQNELDSLLGSS
+172 DSLLGSS

-262 NQNETSSVIKTAT
+262 NQNETSNVVKFAT
-275 KVEQWSA
+275 KLEQWSA
-282 IAEQGGKALDL
+282 IAEQGGKALDFA
-293 VGQGLVTAGQ
+293 GQGMVAAGQ
-303 ALASSGNP
+303 AIAS
-311 VTAAIG
+311 TAWGAAVG
-317 SAMIATGTVM
+317 AAMIATGTVM

-343 AANITKT
+343 AANVTKT

-390 DQRATDATNKAAA
+390 DQRATNATNKAAA

-408 QTVKQT
+408 QAVKNM
-414 QQDAV
+414 DA
-419 DKLGANA
+419 
-426 TKEQIKQAKSEALG
+426 EQLG
-440 GMTKKEMKQ
+440 GMTKKEMKK
-449 SISGKLQEQM
+449 SISGELQGQL
-459 ANKEISSKDLF
+459 ANNEINSKDLF
-470 KDIKN
+470 NDVKN
-475 KSINSNST
+475 KSIKSNDA
-483 VANAKK
+483 VNGAR
-489 EAIDNFSSNVK
+489 DK
-500 AANGTITNG
+500 AAAAFKENVYAAKGSLDVPNG

-563 NTNTQGTHRGYAAQW
+563 NTNTQGTHKGYAAQW

>member
-13 DLTKLVLAQKSR
+13 DLTKLALAQKSR
-25 QAKSNQPAYMQ
+25 QAQSNQPAYMQ

-58 LNTKKSLSELTKKT
+58 LNTKKSLNELTKKT

-111 KDSRE
+111 KDFRE

-262 NQNETSSVIKTAT
+262 NQNETSNVVKFAT
-275 KVEQWSA
+275 KLEQWSA

-293 VGQGLVTAGQ
+293 AGQGMVAAGQ
-303 ALASSGNP
+303 AIAS
-311 VTAAIG
+311 TAWGAAVG
-317 SAMIATGTVM
+317 AAMIATGTVM

-375 AQKSTKGLGDNFKAI
+375 AQKSTKGLSNNFKAI

-408 QTVKQT
+408 QAVKNM
-414 QQDAV
+414 DA
-419 DKLGANA
+419 
-426 TKEQIKQAKSEALG
+426 EQLG
-440 GMTKKEMKQ
+440 GMTKKEMKK
-449 SISGKLQEQM
+449 SISGELQGQL
-459 ANKEISSKDLF
+459 ANNEINSKDLF
-470 KDIKN
+470 NDVKN
-475 KSINSNST
+475 KSIKSNDA
-483 VANAKK
+483 VNGAR
-489 EAIDNFSSNVK
+489 DK
-500 AANGTITNG
+500 AAAAFKENVYAAKGSLDAPNG

-542 KFDFQKLS
+542 KLDFQKLS
-550 QGLMSTAA
+550 QGLMSTVA
-558 LFSAQ
+558 LLSAQ
-563 NTNTQGTHRGYAAQW
+563 NTNTQGTHKGYAAQW

>member
-13 DLTKLVLAQKSR
+13 DLTKLALAQKSR
-25 QAKSNQPAYMQ
+25 LAKSNQPAYMQ

-58 LNTKKSLSELTKKT
+58 LNTKKSLNELTKKT
-72 STSNSTTNKTEGKD
+72 STSNSTTNKTESKD

-129 DIKQEDKKF
+129 NIKQEDKKF

-262 NQNETSSVIKTAT
+262 NQNETSNVVKFAT
-275 KVEQWSA
+275 KLEQWSA

-293 VGQGLVTAGQ
+293 AGQGMVAAGQ
-303 ALASSGNP
+303 AIAS
-311 VTAAIG
+311 TAWGAAVG
-317 SAMIATGTVM
+317 AAMIATGTVM

-375 AQKSTKGLGDNFKAI
+375 AQKSTKGLSNNFKAI
-390 DQRATDATNKAAA
+390 DQRATNATNKAAA

-408 QTVKQT
+408 QTVKNM
-414 QQDAV
+414 DA
-419 DKLGANA
+419 
-426 TKEQIKQAKSEALG
+426 EQLG
-440 GMTKKEMKQ
+440 GMTKKEMKK
-449 SISGKLQEQM
+449 SISGELQGQL
-459 ANKEISSKDLF
+459 ANNEINSKDLF
-470 KDIKN
+470 NDVKN
-475 KSINSNST
+475 KSIKSNDA
-483 VANAKK
+483 VNGAR
-489 EAIDNFSSNVK
+489 DK
-500 AANGTITNG
+500 AAAAFKENVYAAKGSLDVQNG

-542 KFDFQKLS
+542 KLDFQKLS
-550 QGLMSTAA
+550 QGLMSTVA
-558 LFSAQ
+558 LLSAQ
-563 NTNTQGTHRGYAAQW
+563 NTNTQGTHKGYATQW

>member
-13 DLTKLVLAQKSR
+13 DLTKLALAQKSR

-58 LNTKKSLSELTKKT
+58 LNTKKSLNELTKKT

-111 KDSRE
+111 KDFRE

-197 QSTNPN
+197 QATNPN

-262 NQNETSSVIKTAT
+262 NQNETSNVVKFAT
-275 KVEQWSA
+275 KLEQWSA

-293 VGQGLVTAGQ
+293 AGQGMVAAGQ
-303 ALASSGNP
+303 AIAS
-311 VTAAIG
+311 TAWGEAVG
-317 SAMIATGTVM
+317 AAMIATGTVM

-375 AQKSTKGLGDNFKAI
+375 AQKSTKGLSNNFKAI

-475 KSINSNST
+475 KSISSNSA

-489 EAIDNFSSNVK
+489 EAIDKFSSNVQT
-500 AANGTITNG
+500 ANGTITNG

-517 ARKEVGKKTVTGFT
+517 ARKEIGKKTVTGFT

-563 NTNTQGTHRGYAAQW
+563 NTNTQGTHKGYAAQW

>member
-13 DLTKLVLAQKSR
+13 DLTKLALAQKSR
-25 QAKSNQPAYMQ
+25 LAKSNQPAYMQ

-58 LNTKKSLSELTKKT
+58 LNTKKSLNELTKKT

-111 KDSRE
+111 KDFRE

-184 TFTISRGDGTQGG
+184 TFTISRDDGTQGG

-262 NQNETSSVIKTAT
+262 NQNETSNVVKFAT
-275 KVEQWSA
+275 KLEQWSA
-282 IAEQGGKALDL
+282 IAEQGGKALDFA
-293 VGQGLVTAGQ
+293 GQGMVAAGQ
-303 ALASSGNP
+303 AIAS
-311 VTAAIG
+311 TAWGAAVG
-317 SAMIATGTVM
+317 AAMIATGTVM

-343 AANITKT
+343 AANVTKT

-375 AQKSTKGLGDNFKAI
+375 AQKSTKGLSNNFKAI

-408 QTVKQT
+408 QAVKNM
-414 QQDAV
+414 DA
-419 DKLGANA
+419 
-426 TKEQIKQAKSEALG
+426 EQLG
-440 GMTKKEMKQ
+440 GMTKKEMKK
-449 SISGKLQEQM
+449 SISGELQGQL
-459 ANKEISSKDLF
+459 ANNEINSKDLF
-470 KDIKN
+470 NDVKN
-475 KSINSNST
+475 KSIKSNDA
-483 VANAKK
+483 VNGAR
-489 EAIDNFSSNVK
+489 DK
-500 AANGTITNG
+500 AAAAFKENVYAAKGSLDAPNG

-542 KFDFQKLS
+542 KLDFQKLS
-550 QGLMSTAA
+550 QGLMSTVA
-558 LFSAQ
+558 LLSAQ
-563 NTNTQGTHRGYAAQW
+563 NTNTQGTHKGYAAQW

>member
-13 DLTKLVLAQKSR
+13 DLTKLALAQKSR

-58 LNTKKSLSELTKKT
+58 LNTKKSLNELTKKT

-111 KDSRE
+111 KDFRE

-262 NQNETSSVIKTAT
+262 NQNETSNVVKFAT
-275 KVEQWSA
+275 KLEQWSA

-293 VGQGLVTAGQ
+293 AGQGMVAAGQ
-303 ALASSGNP
+303 AIAS
-311 VTAAIG
+311 TAWGAAVG
-317 SAMIATGTVM
+317 AAMIATGTVM

-375 AQKSTKGLGDNFKAI
+375 AQKSTKGLSNNFKAI

-408 QTVKQT
+408 QAVKNM
-414 QQDAV
+414 DA
-419 DKLGANA
+419 
-426 TKEQIKQAKSEALG
+426 EQLG
-440 GMTKKEMKQ
+440 GMTKKEMKK
-449 SISGKLQEQM
+449 SISGELQGQL
-459 ANKEISSKDLF
+459 ANNEINSKDLF
-470 KDIKN
+470 DDVKN
-475 KSINSNST
+475 KSIKSNDA
-483 VANAKK
+483 VNGAR
-489 EAIDNFSSNVK
+489 DK
-500 AANGTITNG
+500 AAAAFKENVYAAKGSLDVPNG

-563 NTNTQGTHRGYAAQW
+563 NTNTQGTHKGYAAQW